1 MSLDEKFIPVRTFFY
16 ESIDN
21 LIQTIA
27 GFFGYPKN
35 PGMPTFYDL
44 PNEAYARSKFLD
56 SLPKH
61 RTVWPPL
68 QRPQTWFE
76 VFFGPAPKVDAVPR
90 YIYENKEEG
99 FYNFYIENYKNMY
112 FLPDWVIGIYSSST

>member
-35 PGMPTFYDL
+35 PAMLLKKLPTI
-44 PNEAYARSKFLD
+44 S
-56 SLPKH
+56 
-61 RTVWPPL
+61 
-68 QRPQTWFE
+68 
-76 VFFGPAPKVDAVPR
+76 
-90 YIYENKEEG
+90 
-99 FYNFYIENYKNMY
+99 
-112 FLPDWVIGIYSSST
+112 